1 MFGLNIWEKL
11 EKKLR
16 RHPEYTEGTIIAI
29 RYVSKAEF
37 AEWLIAHYGGVENVP
52 AALRFHLEQQNE
64 CVVDIAY
71 TTASGLQKELH
82 CGGNLAEKLRELAVG
97 DKVQIAYAEIDGV
110 VHGKVI
116 QK

>member
-37 AEWLIAHYGGVENVP
+37 AERLIAHYGGVENVP
-52 AALRFHLEQQNE
+52 AALLIGQENVSA
-64 CVVDIAY
+64 CP
-71 TTASGLQKELH
+71 ASG
-82 CGGNLAEKLRELAVG
+82 V
-97 DKVQIAYAEIDGV
+97 
-110 VHGKVI
+110 
-116 QK
+116 